1 MVEFAGTTD
10 NPGCKVL
17 DRLELEEVSVRC
29 IGPDGR
35 AIKQLKVNTKVLI
48 IVFKVDLS
56 NTCLTRL
63 I

>member
-29 IGPDGR
+29 IGPHGR
-35 AIKQLKVNTKVLI
+35 AIKQLI
-48 IVFKVDLS
+48 IHSKYFRDSDWLKAHV
-56 NTCLTRL
+56 
-63 I
+63 